1 MLKKIII
8 ISILSISLFA
18 NSRNDAYVP
27 LEPTGNEIQL
37 YPNYSQ
43 QIQDNLENQRK
54 YNNSEP
60 TEIVINNEEDV
71 SIVDHDKNITQ
82 VEKTI
87 EEKNYDL
94 YHNGIKSNDKNI
106 IHKENKDILNIETN
120 DNNYIDD
127 KETKVPLG
135 VQEII
140 IQNYEEEEQIN
151 IENINNNEES
161 TQEEL

>member
-120 DNNYIDD
+120 ENTYIDD
-127 KETKVPLG
+127 KEAKAPLG

-140 IQNYEEEEQIN
+140 IQNYE
-151 IENINNNEES
+151 
-161 TQEEL
+161 